1 MNAKPVQ
8 RRQQGSS
15 QDTWNITNTEE
26 ARRQQPS
33 MYRVS
38 GGRQEPKH
46 SGDLMALQKMY
57 EKMLDIKGAV
67 GSTIDGGTAIS
78 IDPMTCDGGTAFT
91 TEECEADAGTV

>member
-1 MNAKPVQ
+1 
-8 RRQQGSS
+8 
-15 QDTWNITNTEE
+15 
-26 ARRQQPS
+26 
-33 MYRVS
+33 
-38 GGRQEPKH
+38 
-46 SGDLMALQKMY
+46 MALQKMY

>member
-1 MNAKPVQ
+1 MLLLQ
-8 RRQQGSS
+8 RIQQQEKQTRQRHALKKTYKS
-15 QDTWNITNTEE
+15 QEE
-26 ARRQQPS
+26 
-33 MYRVS
+33 
-38 GGRQEPKH
+38 
-46 SGDLMALQKMY
+46 LQKMY